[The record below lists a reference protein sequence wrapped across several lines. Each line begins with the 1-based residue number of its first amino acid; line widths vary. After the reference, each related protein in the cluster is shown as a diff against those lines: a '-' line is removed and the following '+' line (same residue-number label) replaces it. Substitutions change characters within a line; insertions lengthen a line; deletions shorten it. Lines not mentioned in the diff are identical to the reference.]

1 MRVEIRLSFC
11 CRFYKF
17 RFMQKLILLTYFSLF
32 TLSCTEKEKTYEEL
46 EAEVL
51 CDVLPEIAKFEI
63 KSFLR
68 LEGVIPPSQVL
79 DTLNYT
85 KKQLDSIKK
94 VEYNDWEKYKR
105 IRKEKSDSIFDLV
118 EKFKRI
124 EFGILDTLRDV
135 EKSKFDKSIYKFSSL
150 GFRGVDLKE
159 FDKCNLKINL
169 VNYKNTF
176 EGEDRNSNNPLV
188 FLTRV
193 LVDENDEK
201 AFFSVLKMYG
211 TYHVF
216 CNFSVK
222 ENKWKIEKI
231 IKE

>member
-1 MRVEIRLSFC
+1 MKKALS
-11 CRFYKF
+11 
-17 RFMQKLILLTYFSLF
+17 ILAIVLF
-32 TLSCTEKEKTYEEL
+32 LFSCTEKEKTYEEL

-51 CDVLPEIAKFEI
+51 CDVLQEVAKFEI

-68 LEGVIPPSQVL
+68 LGVVIPPPTEL

-85 KKQLDSIKK
+85 NKQIDSIKK
-94 VEYNDWEKYKR
+94 VEYNDWEKYKK
-105 IRKEKSDSIFDLV
+105 IRKEKSDSIFNLI
-118 EKFKRI
+118 EKVKRI
-124 EFGILDTLRDV
+124 EFGILDTLADV
-135 EKSKFDKSIYKFSSL
+135 EKLKFDKNIYKFNNL
-150 GFRGVDLKE
+150 DFRGVEINE
-159 FDKCNLKINL
+159 FEKCNLKINL
-169 VNYKNTF
+169 VNFKNTF

-193 LVDENDEK
+193 LIDEKDEK

-216 CNFSVK
+216 CNFSQK

-231 IKE
+231 IKK

>member
-1 MRVEIRLSFC
+1 MRYIS
-11 CRFYKF
+11 
-17 RFMQKLILLTYFSLF
+17 ILLISLF
-32 TLSCTEKEKTYEEL
+32 FFSCEDNQKTYEEL

-51 CDVLPEIAKFEI
+51 CDVLPEVAKFEI

-68 LEGVIPPSQVL
+68 LGVVIPPPTEL

-85 KKQLDSIKK
+85 NKQIDSIKK
-94 VEYNDWEKYKR
+94 VEYNDWEKYKK
-105 IRKEKSDSIFDLV
+105 IRKEKSDSIFNLI
-118 EKFKRI
+118 EKVKRI
-124 EFGILDTLRDV
+124 EFGILDTLADV
-135 EKSKFDKSIYKFSSL
+135 EKLKFDKNIYKFNNL
-150 GFRGVDLKE
+150 DFRGVELKE
-159 FDKCNLKINL
+159 FEKCNLKINL
-169 VNYKNTF
+169 VNFKNTF

-188 FLTRV
+188 FLTQV
-193 LVDENDEK
+193 LIDEKDEK

-216 CNFSVK
+216 CNFSQK

>member
-1 MRVEIRLSFC
+1 
-11 CRFYKF
+11 
-17 RFMQKLILLTYFSLF
+17 MQKLILLTFFSF
-32 TLSCTEKEKTYEEL
+32 FILSCTEKEKTYEEL

-68 LEGVIPPSQVL
+68 LGVVIPPPQVL

-85 KKQLDSIKK
+85 NKQIDSIKK

-105 IRKEKSDSIFDLV
+105 IRKEKSDSIFNLV

-135 EKSKFDKSIYKFSSL
+135 EKLKFDKNIYKFNSL
-150 GFRGVDLKE
+150 DFRGVDLKE
-159 FDKCNLKINL
+159 FQKCNLKINL

-188 FLTRV
+188 FLT
-193 LVDENDEK
+193 K
-201 AFFSVLKMYG
+201 G
-211 TYHVF
+211 
-216 CNFSVK
+216 
-222 ENKWKIEKI
+222 
-231 IKE
+231 

>member
-1 MRVEIRLSFC
+1 MKKALS
-11 CRFYKF
+11 
-17 RFMQKLILLTYFSLF
+17 ILAIVLF
-32 TLSCTEKEKTYEEL
+32 LFSCTEKEKSYEEL

-51 CDVLPEIAKFEI
+51 CDVLQEVAKFEI

-68 LEGVIPPSQVL
+68 LGVVIPPPTEL

-85 KKQLDSIKK
+85 NKQIDSIKK
-94 VEYNDWEKYKR
+94 VEYNDWEKYKK
-105 IRKEKSDSIFDLV
+105 IRKEKSDSIFNLI
-118 EKFKRI
+118 EKVKRI
-124 EFGILDTLRDV
+124 EFGILDTLADV
-135 EKSKFDKSIYKFSSL
+135 EKLKFDKNIYKFNNL
-150 GFRGVDLKE
+150 DFRGVEINE
-159 FDKCNLKINL
+159 FEKCNLKINL
-169 VNYKNTF
+169 VNFKNTF

-193 LVDENDEK
+193 LIDEKDEK

-216 CNFSVK
+216 CNFSQK

-231 IKE
+231 IKK

>member
-1 MRVEIRLSFC
+1 
-11 CRFYKF
+11 
-17 RFMQKLILLTYFSLF
+17 MQKLILLTFFSF
-32 TLSCTEKEKTYEEL
+32 FIFSCNEKEKTYEEL

-51 CDVLPEIAKFEI
+51 CDVLPGIAKFEI

-68 LEGVIPPSQVL
+68 LGVVIPPPTEL

-85 KKQLDSIKK
+85 NKQIDSIKK
-94 VEYNDWEKYKR
+94 VEYNDWDKYKK
-105 IRKEKSDSIFDLV
+105 IRKEKSDSIFNLI

-124 EFGILDTLRDV
+124 EFGILDTLADV
-135 EKSKFDKSIYKFSSL
+135 EKLKFDKNIYKFNNL
-150 GFRGVDLKE
+150 DFRGVELKE
-159 FDKCNLKINL
+159 FEKCNLKINL
-169 VNYKNTF
+169 INFKNTF

-193 LVDENDEK
+193 LIDEKDEK

-216 CNFSVK
+216 CNFSKK

>member
-1 MRVEIRLSFC
+1 MRYIS
-11 CRFYKF
+11 
-17 RFMQKLILLTYFSLF
+17 ILLISLF
-32 TLSCTEKEKTYEEL
+32 FFSCEDNQKTYEEL

-51 CDVLPEIAKFEI
+51 CDVLPEVAKFEI

-68 LEGVIPPSQVL
+68 LGVVIPPPTEL

-85 KKQLDSIKK
+85 NKQIDSIKK
-94 VEYNDWEKYKR
+94 VEYNDWKKYKK
-105 IRKEKSDSIFDLV
+105 IRKEKSDSIFNLV

-124 EFGILDTLRDV
+124 EFGILDTLADV
-135 EKSKFDKSIYKFSSL
+135 EKLKFDKNIYKFNNL
-150 GFRGVDLKE
+150 DFRGVELKE
-159 FDKCNLKINL
+159 FEKCNLKINL
-169 VNYKNTF
+169 VNFKNTF

-188 FLTRV
+188 FLTQV
-193 LVDENDEK
+193 LIDEKDEK

-216 CNFSVK
+216 CNFSQK

>member
-1 MRVEIRLSFC
+1 MKKALS
-11 CRFYKF
+11 
-17 RFMQKLILLTYFSLF
+17 ILAIVLFLFSC
-32 TLSCTEKEKTYEEL
+32 SEKEKTYEEL

-51 CDVLPEIAKFEI
+51 CDVLPEVAKFEI

-68 LEGVIPPSQVL
+68 LGVVIPPPTEL

-85 KKQLDSIKK
+85 NKQIDSIKK
-94 VEYNDWEKYKR
+94 VEYNDWEKYKK
-105 IRKEKSDSIFDLV
+105 IRKEKSDSIFNLI
-118 EKFKRI
+118 EKVKRI
-124 EFGILDTLRDV
+124 EFGILDTLADV
-135 EKSKFDKSIYKFSSL
+135 EKLKFDKNIYKFNNL
-150 GFRGVDLKE
+150 DFRGVEIKE
-159 FDKCNLKINL
+159 FEKCNLKINL
-169 VNYKNTF
+169 VNFKNTF

-193 LVDENDEK
+193 LIDEKDEK

-216 CNFSVK
+216 CNFSQK

-231 IKE
+231 IKK

>member
-1 MRVEIRLSFC
+1 MKKALSIITIVLFF
-11 CRFYKF
+11 FYC
-17 RFMQKLILLTYFSLF
+17 S
-32 TLSCTEKEKTYEEL
+32 EKEKTYEEL

-68 LEGVIPPSQVL
+68 LGVVIPPQVL

-85 KKQLDSIKK
+85 NKQIDSIKK

-105 IRKEKSDSIFDLV
+105 IRKEKSDSIFNLV

-135 EKSKFDKSIYKFSSL
+135 EKLKFDKNIYKFNSL
-150 GFRGVDLKE
+150 DFRGVDLKE
-159 FDKCNLKINL
+159 FEKCNLKINL

-193 LVDENDEK
+193 LIDENDEK

-216 CNFSVK
+216 CNFSQK
-222 ENKWKIEKI
+222 ENKWQIEKI

>member
-1 MRVEIRLSFC
+1 MKKALSIITIVLF
-11 CRFYKF
+11 F
-17 RFMQKLILLTYFSLF
+17 FSC
-32 TLSCTEKEKTYEEL
+32 SEKEKSYEEL

-51 CDVLPEIAKFEI
+51 CDVLPEIAKLEI

-68 LEGVIPPSQVL
+68 LGVVIPPPEL
-79 DTLNYT
+79 DKLNYT
-85 KKQLDSIKK
+85 NKQIDSIKK

-105 IRKEKSDSIFDLV
+105 IRKEKSDSIINLV

-135 EKSKFDKSIYKFSSL
+135 EKLKFDKSIYKFNSL
-150 GFRGVDLKE
+150 DFRGVDLKE
-159 FDKCNLKINL
+159 FEKCNLKINL

-193 LVDENDEK
+193 LIDENEEK

-216 CNFSVK
+216 CNLSVK

>member
-1 MRVEIRLSFC
+1 MKKALS
-11 CRFYKF
+11 
-17 RFMQKLILLTYFSLF
+17 ILAIVLF
-32 TLSCTEKEKTYEEL
+32 LFSCTENEKTYEEL

-51 CDVLPEIAKFEI
+51 CDVLPEVAKFEI

-68 LEGVIPPSQVL
+68 LGVVIPPPTEL

-85 KKQLDSIKK
+85 NKQIDSIKK
-94 VEYNDWEKYKR
+94 VEYNDWEKYKK
-105 IRKEKSDSIFDLV
+105 IRKEKSDSIFNLI
-118 EKFKRI
+118 EKVKRI
-124 EFGILDTLRDV
+124 EFGILDTLADV
-135 EKSKFDKSIYKFSSL
+135 EKLKFDKNIYKFNNL
-150 GFRGVDLKE
+150 DFRGVELKE
-159 FDKCNLKINL
+159 FEKCNLKINL
-169 VNYKNTF
+169 VNFKNTF

-193 LVDENDEK
+193 LIDEKDEK

-216 CNFSVK
+216 CNFSQK

>member
-1 MRVEIRLSFC
+1 MKKALS
-11 CRFYKF
+11 
-17 RFMQKLILLTYFSLF
+17 ILSIVLF
-32 TLSCTEKEKTYEEL
+32 FFSCTEKEKTYEEL

-51 CDVLPEIAKFEI
+51 CDVLPEIAKYEI
-63 KSFLR
+63 NSFLR
-68 LEGVIPPSQVL
+68 LGIIIPPPPEIDS
-79 DTLNYT
+79 LNYT
-85 KKQLDSIKK
+85 NKQIDSIKK
-94 VEYNDWEKYKR
+94 GEYNDWEKYKK
-105 IRKEKSDSIFDLV
+105 IRKEKSDSIFNLV

-124 EFGILDTLRDV
+124 EFGILDTLADV
-135 EKSKFDKSIYKFSSL
+135 EKLKFDKNIYKL
-150 GFRGVDLKE
+150 NNLDFRGVELKE
-159 FDKCNLKINL
+159 FEKCNLKINL
-169 VNYKNTF
+169 VNFKNTF

-193 LVDENDEK
+193 LIDEKDEK

-216 CNFSVK
+216 CNFSQK

>member
-1 MRVEIRLSFC
+1 MRYIS
-11 CRFYKF
+11 
-17 RFMQKLILLTYFSLF
+17 ILLISLF
-32 TLSCTEKEKTYEEL
+32 FFSCEDNQKTYEEL

-51 CDVLPEIAKFEI
+51 CDVLPEVAKFEI

-68 LEGVIPPSQVL
+68 LGVVIPPPTEL

-85 KKQLDSIKK
+85 NKQIDSIKK
-94 VEYNDWEKYKR
+94 VEYNDWEKYKK
-105 IRKEKSDSIFDLV
+105 IRKEKSDSIFNLI
-118 EKFKRI
+118 EKVKRI
-124 EFGILDTLRDV
+124 EFGILDTLADV
-135 EKSKFDKSIYKFSSL
+135 EKLKFDKNIYKFNNL
-150 GFRGVDLKE
+150 DFRGVELKE
-159 FDKCNLKINL
+159 FEKCNLKINL
-169 VNYKNTF
+169 VNFKNTF

-193 LVDENDEK
+193 LIDEKDEK

-216 CNFSVK
+216 CNFSQK

-231 IKE
+231 IKK

>member
-1 MRVEIRLSFC
+1 
-11 CRFYKF
+11 
-17 RFMQKLILLTYFSLF
+17 MQKLILLTFFSF
-32 TLSCTEKEKTYEEL
+32 FILSCTEKEKTYEEL
-46 EAEVL
+46 EAEVM
-51 CDVLPEIAKFEI
+51 CDVLPGIAKFEI

-68 LEGVIPPSQVL
+68 LGVVIPPPTEL

-85 KKQLDSIKK
+85 NKQIDSIKK
-94 VEYNDWEKYKR
+94 VEYNDWDKYKK
-105 IRKEKSDSIFDLV
+105 IRKEKSDSIFNLI

-124 EFGILDTLRDV
+124 EFGILDTLADV
-135 EKSKFDKSIYKFSSL
+135 EKLKFDKNIYKFNNL
-150 GFRGVDLKE
+150 DFRGVELKE
-159 FDKCNLKINL
+159 FEKCNLKINL
-169 VNYKNTF
+169 INFKNTF

-188 FLTRV
+188 FSTRV
-193 LVDENDEK
+193 LIDEKDEK

-216 CNFSVK
+216 CNFSQK

>member
-1 MRVEIRLSFC
+1 MKKALS
-11 CRFYKF
+11 
-17 RFMQKLILLTYFSLF
+17 IITIVLF
-32 TLSCTEKEKTYEEL
+32 LFSCTEKEKTYEEL

-51 CDVLPEIAKFEI
+51 CDVLQEVAKFEI

-68 LEGVIPPSQVL
+68 LGVVIPPPTEL

-85 KKQLDSIKK
+85 NKQIDSIKK
-94 VEYNDWEKYKR
+94 VEYNDWEKYKK
-105 IRKEKSDSIFDLV
+105 IRKEKSDSIFNLV
-118 EKFKRI
+118 EKVKRI
-124 EFGILDTLRDV
+124 EFGILDTLADV
-135 EKSKFDKSIYKFSSL
+135 EKLKFDKNIYKFNNL
-150 GFRGVDLKE
+150 DFRGVELKE
-159 FDKCNLKINL
+159 FEKCNLKINL
-169 VNYKNTF
+169 VNFKNTF

-193 LVDENDEK
+193 LIDEKDEK

-216 CNFSVK
+216 CNFSQK

-231 IKE
+231 IKK

>member
-1 MRVEIRLSFC
+1 
-11 CRFYKF
+11 
-17 RFMQKLILLTYFSLF
+17 MQKLILLTFFSF
-32 TLSCTEKEKTYEEL
+32 FIFSCTEKEKTYEEL

-51 CDVLPEIAKFEI
+51 CDVLPEIAKLEI

-68 LEGVIPPSQVL
+68 LGVVIPPPQVL

-85 KKQLDSIKK
+85 NKQIDSIKK

-105 IRKEKSDSIFDLV
+105 IRKEKSDSIFNLV

-135 EKSKFDKSIYKFSSL
+135 EKLKFDKNIYKFNNL
-150 GFRGVDLKE
+150 DFRGVELKE
-159 FDKCNLKINL
+159 FEKCNLKINL
-169 VNYKNTF
+169 INFKNTF

-193 LVDENDEK
+193 LIDEKDEK

-216 CNFSVK
+216 CNFSQK